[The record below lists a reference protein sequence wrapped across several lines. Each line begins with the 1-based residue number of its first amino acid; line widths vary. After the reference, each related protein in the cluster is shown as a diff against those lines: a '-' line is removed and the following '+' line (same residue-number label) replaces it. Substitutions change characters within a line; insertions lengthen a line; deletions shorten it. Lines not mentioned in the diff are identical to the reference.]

1 MIIVVSDANI
11 IIDLLQINLFPDFL
25 KLNWEKYITTNVVDE
40 VKEEN
45 SDLLFK
51 AISANQVFIPTLDFD
66 DLQQIQNYFNR
77 YAPLSVADCSCLH
90 MAEKIPAI
98 LLTGEKQ
105 LRNIAHTAYSLEVHG
120 TLWILDH
127 MIEENIITYRQAHAK
142 LTLLIQINPRLP
154 KAEIEKRLRRW
165 KKRF

>member
-25 KLNWEKYITTNVVDE
+25 KLNWEKYITPNVVDE
-40 VKEEN
+40 VQEEN

-51 AISANQVFIPTLDFD
+51 AINTNQVFMPPFEFD
-66 DLQQIQNYFNR
+66 DLQQIQNHFNR

-90 MAEKIPAI
+90 MAEKTPAI

-105 LRNIAHTAYSLEVHG
+105 LRSIAHTTHALEVHG

-127 MIEENIITYRQAHAK
+127 MIEENIITHRQAHTK
-142 LTLLIQINPRLP
+142 LTLLVQINPGLP
-154 KAEIEKRLRRW
+154 RAEIEKRLRRW
-165 KKRF
+165 NKNL

>member
-25 KLNWEKYITTNVVDE
+25 KLNWEKYITPNVVDE

-45 SDLLFK
+45 SALLFN
-51 AISANQVFIPTLDFD
+51 AINANQIYMPVFEFD
-66 DLQQIQNYFNR
+66 DLQQIQNYFSR

-90 MAEKIPAI
+90 LAEKIPAI
-98 LLTGEKQ
+98 LLTSERQ
-105 LRNIAHTAYSLEVHG
+105 LRDIAHTTHELEVHG
-120 TLWILDH
+120 TLWIIDH
-127 MIEENIITYRQAHAK
+127 MIEGNIITHRQAHTK
-142 LTLLIQINPRLP
+142 LTLLVQINPRLP

-165 KKRF
+165 NKKL

>member
-25 KLNWEKYITTNVVDE
+25 KINWEKYITPNVVDE

-45 SDLLFK
+45 SDLLFN
-51 AISANQVFIPTLDFD
+51 AINANQVFMPPFEFD
-66 DLQQIQNYFNR
+66 DLQQIQNYFSR

-90 MAEKIPAI
+90 MAEKISAI

-105 LRNIAHTAYSLEVHG
+105 LRNIASTTHSLEVHG

-127 MIEENIITYRQAHAK
+127 LIGDKIITYRQAYSK
-142 LTLLIQINPRLP
+142 LTTLIQINPRLP
-154 KAEIEKRLRRW
+154 KSEIEKRLRRW
-165 KKRF
+165 KKNF